1 MCFPLSGSSV
11 SLEIFCLSYYFGLRV
26 PSLFGL
32 RMENPGKKVL
42 LTSNGDDICNNIAYH
57 LAQRG
62 CQLVLMG
69 NERQLKSVADNI
81 KQSLQGSTAV
91 EVVGLDM
98 TEDRETAFDEAVDK
112 AWKIFGKLDAL
123 VHCYFYEGKMQD
135 PLQLIDDEFK
145 KIVKINFMA
154 GWYLLKCI
162 GKRMRDSSGG
172 SIVFMTSIIGA
183 ERGIYQG
190 AAAYGSCAAGIQQL
204 VRLSAIELG
213 KFQIRV
219 NGISRGLHLEDEYP
233 LSVGK
238 ERAEKLTKEAAPL
251 NRWLDTKKDLTSTV
265 IYLISD
271 DSRYMTGTS
280 IFVDGAQS
288 LVRPRMR
295 SYM

>member
-1 MCFPLSGSSV
+1 
-11 SLEIFCLSYYFGLRV
+11 
-26 PSLFGL
+26 
-32 RMENPGKKVL
+32 MENRGKKVL
-42 LTSNGDDICNNIAYH
+42 LTSNGDDICNNVAYH
-57 LAQRG
+57 LVQRG
-62 CQLVLMG
+62 CQLVLLG
-69 NERQLKSVADNI
+69 NESQLKSVAEKI
-81 KQSLQGSTAV
+81 KHSLQGSVAV

-98 TEDRETAFDEAVDK
+98 TEDRESAFEEAVDK
-112 AWKIFGKLDAL
+112 AWKIFGKLDAF
-123 VHCYFYEGKMQD
+123 VHCYSYEGKMQD
-135 PLQLIDDEFK
+135 PLQLVEDEFK

-162 GKRMRDSSGG
+162 GKRMRDNKSGG
-172 SIVFMTSIIGA
+172 SIVFLTSIIGS

-190 AAAYGSCAAGIQQL
+190 AAAYGSCAAGIHQL
-204 VRLSAIELG
+204 VRLSALEMG
-213 KFQIRV
+213 KHQIRV

-233 LSVGK
+233 MSVGK

-251 NRWLDTKKDLTSTV
+251 NRWLDVKKDLASTV